1 MIPKV
6 LLSSDGSGRL
16 STTVTGAIL
25 VLIPQLIVFFR
36 AMGVEID
43 ETSAMATATTL
54 LELVGLATVVF
65 GYVNAKRNLTQ

>member
-25 VLIPQLIVFFR
+25 VLIPQLIAFFR
-36 AMGVEID
+36 ALGVEID
-43 ETSAMATATTL
+43 ETSAMTAATTL

-65 GYVNAKRNLTQ
+65 GYVNAKRNLSA